1 LPGCPPLCACSGFSC
16 RDTEM
21 DGVCVPSKPNRL
33 LQAAAG
39 NARLRSRPFVSLTTL
54 PPRGGRTRTIC
65 SHGRRKEKNTIKR
78 AGATRGES
86 RLLESIGRAF
96 ARSQEKQACRLV
108 SRPPHRSG
116 SPRRARPARPS
127 PWPSSFRSRSS
138 ASAEP
143 LSIPCSGQSRANER
157 LYSRG
162 ISARNADLRPA
173 HPDNGDS
180 PRSRDAIVVERLD
193 ARAYDRSPLASYVFG
208 LTVDCSPR
216 TGERLQRRTIPAQ
229 GSRL

>member
-1 LPGCPPLCACSGFSC
+1 
-16 RDTEM
+16 M

-108 SRPPHRSG
+108 SRFQNLPEVDGANGRRTDRVARGARDRLDPRRGRVPSAPAQAHLPSRSPSPVAAKAVRMSG
-116 SPRRARPARPS
+116 STPGGSPPGMRISGLPIQTTATALVLAMPSSSSDSMHEPTTARPS
-127 PWPSSFRSRSS
+127 RATSS
-138 ASAEP
+138 A
-143 LSIPCSGQSRANER
+143 
-157 LYSRG
+157 
-162 ISARNADLRPA
+162 
-173 HPDNGDS
+173 
-180 PRSRDAIVVERLD
+180 
-193 ARAYDRSPLASYVFG
+193 
-208 LTVDCSPR
+208 
-216 TGERLQRRTIPAQ
+216 
-229 GSRL
+229 